1 MGGGETSQAVVLL
14 GLLKEEGIYFE
25 SEVPFDSEDAHRRL
39 ELLAFSLLMLPLAK
53 GVCSQESTASS
64 DHVVLFVD

>member
-1 MGGGETSQAVVLL
+1 MEGEGTSQAVALL
-14 GLLKEEGIYFE
+14 GLLKEEGIYFG

-53 GVCSQESTASS
+53 GVCS
-64 DHVVLFVD
+64 